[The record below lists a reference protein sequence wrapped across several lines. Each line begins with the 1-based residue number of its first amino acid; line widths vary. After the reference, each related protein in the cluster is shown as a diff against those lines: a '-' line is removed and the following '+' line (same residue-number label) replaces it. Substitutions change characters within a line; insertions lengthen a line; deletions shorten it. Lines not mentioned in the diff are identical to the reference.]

1 LVKGRDFS
9 PEFTTDVG
17 NSILINQ
24 ATVKEYNIEEPIGFK
39 FHSRDKVY
47 QVIGVVKD
55 FFALSFHEQIMP
67 MAIFASTKG
76 RRLIAAKLPPDF
88 SSATITE
95 IEGIWKRIAGDVP
108 FEYSFLDDVMSNNY
122 DEDRRLGSLFTTF
135 SLLTVFVACL
145 GLFGLSAFSAERRT
159 KEIGIRKALG
169 ASVSN
174 IIRLLSKEI
183 VILVGIAGV
192 MALPIAYLVIR
203 KWLETFAY
211 RTEITLTLFLLSGLV
226 VMAIALATVSYQ
238 SIRAARANPVESL
251 RYE

>member
-1 LVKGRDFS
+1 
-9 PEFTTDVG
+9 
-17 NSILINQ
+17 
-24 ATVKEYNIEEPIGFK
+24 
-39 FHSRDKVY
+39 
-47 QVIGVVKD
+47 
-55 FFALSFHEQIMP
+55 
-67 MAIFASTKG
+67 
-76 RRLIAAKLPPDF
+76 
-88 SSATITE
+88 
-95 IEGIWKRIAGDVP
+95 
-108 FEYSFLDDVMSNNY
+108 MSDNY
-122 DEDRRLGSLFTTF
+122 DEDRRLGSLFTVF

-174 IIRLLSKEI
+174 IIRLLSREI
-183 VILVGIAGV
+183 VILVMIAGV
-192 MALPIAYLVIR
+192 LALPVAYLVII